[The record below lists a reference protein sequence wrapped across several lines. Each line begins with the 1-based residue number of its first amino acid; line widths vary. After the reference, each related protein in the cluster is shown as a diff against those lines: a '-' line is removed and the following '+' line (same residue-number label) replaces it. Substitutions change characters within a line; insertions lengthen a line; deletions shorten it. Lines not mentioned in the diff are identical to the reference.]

1 MVALLH
7 RYGDLGMGGH
17 AFGRGAVARC
27 VVMMR
32 GRLIGWKGD
41 CLVAVVS
48 ALLAG
53 GAAWTAQGWRKD
65 AVIADLRLDR
75 AQADLSV
82 VRQALATTE
91 ADITRMADAARA
103 AARTA
108 PALTAQMKEISKALE
123 NANPLPAGCRPDAD
137 RVRSLTDAVRA
148 TNRAAA
154 GQSVG
159 DALP

>member
-1 MVALLH
+1 MIAMVLIAAL
-7 RYGDLGMGGH
+7 
-17 AFGRGAVARC
+17 AA
-27 VVMMR
+27 
-32 GRLIGWKGD
+32 
-41 CLVAVVS
+41 
-48 ALLAG
+48 
-53 GAAWTAQGWRKD
+53 GAAWMAQGWRKD

-75 AQADLSV
+75 AEADLSV
-82 VRQALATTE
+82 MRQALATTE
-91 ADITRMADAARA
+91 ADIKKMAEAARA

-137 RVRSLTDAVRA
+137 RVRGLTDAVRA
-148 TNRAAA
+148 ANRAAA

>member
-1 MVALLH
+1 MPVRFAVIAMVLIAAL
-7 RYGDLGMGGH
+7 
-17 AFGRGAVARC
+17 AA
-27 VVMMR
+27 
-32 GRLIGWKGD
+32 
-41 CLVAVVS
+41 
-48 ALLAG
+48 
-53 GAAWTAQGWRKD
+53 GAAWMAQGWRKD

-91 ADITRMADAARA
+91 ADIKKMAEAARA

-137 RVRSLTDAVRA
+137 RVRGLTDAVRA
-148 TNRAAA
+148 ANRAAA
-154 GQSVG
+154 GQPVG

>member
-1 MVALLH
+1 MPVRLAVIAMVLIAAL
-7 RYGDLGMGGH
+7 
-17 AFGRGAVARC
+17 AA
-27 VVMMR
+27 
-32 GRLIGWKGD
+32 
-41 CLVAVVS
+41 
-48 ALLAG
+48 
-53 GAAWTAQGWRKD
+53 GAAWMAQGWRKD

-82 VRQALATTE
+82 VRQALVTTE
-91 ADITRMADAARA
+91 ADITKMAEAARA

-137 RVRSLTDAVRA
+137 RVRGLTDAVRA
-148 TNRAAA
+148 ANRAAA

>member
-1 MVALLH
+1 VRFAVIAMVLIPAL
-7 RYGDLGMGGH
+7 
-17 AFGRGAVARC
+17 AA
-27 VVMMR
+27 
-32 GRLIGWKGD
+32 
-41 CLVAVVS
+41 
-48 ALLAG
+48 
-53 GAAWTAQGWRKD
+53 GAAWMAQGWRKD

-91 ADITRMADAARA
+91 ADITKMAEAARA

-108 PALTAQMKEISKALE
+108 PALTAQMKAISKALE

-137 RVRSLTDAVRA
+137 RVRGLTDAVRA